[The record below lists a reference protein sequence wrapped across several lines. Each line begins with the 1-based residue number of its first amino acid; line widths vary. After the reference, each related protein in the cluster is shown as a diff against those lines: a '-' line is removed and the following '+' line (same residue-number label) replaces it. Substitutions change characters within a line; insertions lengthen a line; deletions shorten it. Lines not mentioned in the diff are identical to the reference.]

1 MASGRD
7 RKIATEE
14 IIDKVKQRLQG
25 WKMKTLSQ
33 AGRTTLITSGASSL
47 PSYQAS
53 SLLFPKQVWSKLD
66 AVNGNFWWGF
76 KDENKLGCCPK
87 S

>member
-7 RKIATEE
+7 KRVASEE
-14 IIDKVKQRLQG
+14 IIDKVRQRLQG

-33 AGRTTLITSGASSL
+33 AGRTTLISSVASSI

-53 SLLFPKQVWSKLD
+53 SLLLPK
-66 AVNGNFWWGF
+66 
-76 KDENKLGCCPK
+76 
-87 S
+87 

>member
-1 MASGRD
+1 MGIKSSNRKEKYLGIPMASGKD
-7 RKIATEE
+7 RKFATKE

-53 SLLFPKQVWSKLD
+53 SLLFPKQVYSKLD
-66 AVNGNFWWGF
+66 AMNRNF
-76 KDENKLGCCPK
+76 
-87 S
+87 

>member
-25 WKMKTLSQ
+25 WKMKTLS
-33 AGRTTLITSGASSL
+33 
-47 PSYQAS
+47 
-53 SLLFPKQVWSKLD
+53 
-66 AVNGNFWWGF
+66 
-76 KDENKLGCCPK
+76 
-87 S
+87 